1 MMKRTISGMT
11 GAGSLAHNRRNFI
24 AENVNPNRVYLNI
37 CYRDENL
44 KDVYKELFDESV
56 ERYNVGK
63 RNYRKIT
70 NYYLMKIWKKLSR
83 NMCKSKKYI

>member
-11 GAGSLAHNRRNFI
+11 GAGSLAHNRRDFI

-44 KDVYKELFDESV
+44 KDVYKELFAESV
-56 ERYNVGK
+56 ERYNAGK
-63 RNYRKIT
+63 EMTGRLRII
-70 NYYLMKIWKKLSR
+70 MIRSSMESR
-83 NMCKSKKYI
+83 RSCSMR